1 MTHTAVPEKID
12 AHHHLWVRAR
22 TPQPWIDPGTMG
34 AIDADFTPDDL
45 AEALAGQGVTGT
57 VVVQSVQEEAETVG
71 LLDLAARTPVVR
83 GVVGWVDLADAG
95 VADAVGRLCSG
106 PGGAHL
112 VGVRSMVQA
121 EHDPGYL
128 DGPDLRRGIRAVA
141 GEGLVVDLVTRH
153 DQLPAVAR
161 LVRELPEVP
170 FVLDHLGKPPL
181 AGPDPT
187 TTGDLA
193 GWAAAIDTIAAS
205 PNVTAKLSG
214 LVTEASWSDW
224 SADGLRPAVDHA
236 LGAFGPGRLMYGSDW
251 PVSLLAARYD
261 RWVDTLTALLAGLSP
276 AEQDAVWQG
285 TARRV
290 YGLPAPALPA
300 PMTEHPTEEED
311 QG

>member
-1 MTHTAVPEKID
+1 MTHKAVPEKID
-12 AHHHLWVRAR
+12 AHHHLWVRSR

-45 AEALAGQGVTGT
+45 DRALAGQGVTGT
-57 VVVQSVQEEAETVG
+57 VVVQSVQVEAETTD

-83 GVVGWVDLADAG
+83 GVVGWVDLADPG
-95 VADAVGRLCSG
+95 VADAVARLRSG
-106 PGGAHL
+106 WGGAHL

-128 DGPDLRRGIRAVA
+128 DRADLRLGLRAVA
-141 GEGLVVDLVTRH
+141 GAGLVVDLVTRH

-161 LVRELPEVP
+161 LVREVPEVP

-181 AGPDPT
+181 AGDDPS

-193 GWAAAIDTIAAS
+193 DWAAAIDAIAAA

-214 LVTEASWSDW
+214 LVTEASWSHW
-224 SADGLRPAVDHA
+224 STEGLRPAVEHA
-236 LGAFGPGRLMYGSDW
+236 VAAFGPERLMFGSDW

-261 RWVDTLTALLAGLSP
+261 QWVDTLTDLLAGLSP

-285 TARRV
+285 TARRA
-290 YGLPAPALPA
+290 YGLPASATDEPK
-300 PMTEHPTEEED
+300 EEEE

>member
-1 MTHTAVPEKID
+1 MTQRID

-22 TPQPWIDPGTMG
+22 TPQDWIDPVSMA

-45 AEALAGQGVTGT
+45 AAALAGQGVTGT
-57 VVVQSVQEEAETVG
+57 VVVQSVQVEAETVD
-71 LLDLAARTPVVR
+71 LLDLAARTPVVQ
-83 GVVGWVDLADAG
+83 GVVGWVDLTAADVAG
-95 VADAVGRLCSG
+95 ALARLRSG

-121 EHDPGYL
+121 EHDPAYL
-128 DGPDLRRGIRAVA
+128 DGADLRRGMRAVA
-141 GEGLVVDLVTRH
+141 EAGLALDLVTRH

-181 AGPDPT
+181 AGDDPT
-187 TTGDLA
+187 TGGDLA
-193 GWAAAIDTIAAS
+193 GWAAAIDAVAAS

-214 LVTEASWSDW
+214 LVTEASWTGW
-224 SADGLRPAVDHA
+224 SAEGLRPAVEHA
-236 LGAFGPGRLMYGSDW
+236 VAAFGPDRLMFGSDW

-261 RWVDTLTALLAGLSP
+261 TWVETLSGLLDDLPP
-276 AEQDAVWQG
+276 AERDAIWHG
-285 TARRV
+285 TARRA
-290 YGLPAPALPA
+290 YGLPASA
-300 PMTEHPTEEED
+300 TEEPQQEEE

>member
-1 MTHTAVPEKID
+1 MTQRID
-12 AHHHLWVRAR
+12 AHHHLWVRSR
-22 TPQPWIDPGTMG
+22 TPQDWIDPVSMA

-57 VVVQSVQEEAETVG
+57 VVVQSVQVEAETVD
-71 LLDLAARTPVVR
+71 LLALAARTPVVQ
-83 GVVGWVDLADAG
+83 GVVGWVDLTAPD
-95 VADAVGRLCSG
+95 VADALARLRSG

-121 EHDPGYL
+121 EHDPAYL
-128 DGPDLRRGIRAVA
+128 DGADLRRGMRAVA
-141 GEGLVVDLVTRH
+141 ATGLALDLVTRH

-181 AGPDPT
+181 AGDDPT
-187 TTGDLA
+187 TGGDLA
-193 GWAAAIDTIAAS
+193 DWAAAIDVVAAS

-214 LVTEASWSDW
+214 LVTEASWTGW
-224 SADGLRPAVDHA
+224 SAEGLRPAVEHA
-236 LGAFGPGRLMYGSDW
+236 LAAFGAGRLMFGSDW

-261 RWVDTLTALLAGLSP
+261 TWVETLSGLLAGLPP
-276 AEQDAVWQG
+276 AAQETIWHG

-290 YGLPAPALPA
+290 YGLPASATQEPR
-300 PMTEHPTEEED
+300 HEEE

>member
-1 MTHTAVPEKID
+1 MTHKAVPQKID
-12 AHHHLWVRAR
+12 AHHHLWVRSR

-45 AEALAGQGVTGT
+45 DQALADQGVTGT
-57 VVVQSVQEEAETVG
+57 VVVQSVPVETETTD

-83 GVVGWVDLADAG
+83 GVVGWVDLAAPG
-95 VADAVGRLCSG
+95 VADAVARLRAGS
-106 PGGAHL
+106 GGAHL

-128 DGPDLRRGIRAVA
+128 DRADLRRGIRTAADA
-141 GEGLVVDLVTRH
+141 GLALDLVTRH

-161 LVRELPEVP
+161 LVNEVPEVP

-181 AGPDPT
+181 AGDDPT
-187 TTGDLA
+187 TGGDLA
-193 GWAAAIDTIAAS
+193 GWAAAIDAIAAA

-214 LVTEASWSDW
+214 LVTEASWDHW
-224 SADGLRPAVDHA
+224 SADGLRPAVEHA
-236 LGAFGPGRLMYGSDW
+236 LAAFGPGRLMFGSDW

-261 RWVDTLTALLAGLSP
+261 QWVDTLTYLLAGLSP
-276 AEQDAVWQG
+276 AEQDAIWQD
-285 TARRV
+285 TARRA
-290 YGLPAPALPA
+290 YGLPASA
-300 PMTEHPTEEED
+300 TEEPEEEEE

>member
-1 MTHTAVPEKID
+1 MTQRID
-12 AHHHLWVRAR
+12 AHHHLWVRSR
-22 TPQPWIDPGTMG
+22 TPQDWIDPAGMA

-45 AEALAGQGVTGT
+45 AAALAGQGVTGT
-57 VVVQSVQEEAETVG
+57 VVVQSVQVEAETVD
-71 LLDLAARTPVVR
+71 LLALAARTPVVQ
-83 GVVGWVDLADAG
+83 GVVGWVDLTAPDVAG
-95 VADAVGRLCSG
+95 ALARLRSG

-121 EHDPGYL
+121 EHDPAYL
-128 DGPDLRRGIRAVA
+128 DGADLRRGMRAVA
-141 GEGLVVDLVTRH
+141 AAGLALDLVTRH

-187 TTGDLA
+187 TAGDLA
-193 GWAAAIDTIAAS
+193 GWAAAIDAIAAS

-214 LVTEASWSDW
+214 LVTEASWTGW
-224 SADGLRPAVDHA
+224 SADGLRPAVEHA
-236 LGAFGPGRLMYGSDW
+236 LAAFGPDRLMFGSDW

-261 RWVDTLTALLAGLSP
+261 AWVETLSGLLAGLSP
-276 AEQDAVWQG
+276 AEQEAIWHG
-285 TARRV
+285 TARRA
-290 YGLPAPALPA
+290 YGLPAP
-300 PMTEHPTEEED
+300 TIEEE

>member
-1 MTHTAVPEKID
+1 MTQRID
-12 AHHHLWVRAR
+12 AHHHLWVRSR
-22 TPQPWIDPGTMG
+22 TPQDWIDPVTMA

-57 VVVQSVQEEAETVG
+57 VVVQSVQVEAETVD
-71 LLDLAARTPVVR
+71 LLALAARTPVVQ
-83 GVVGWVDLADAG
+83 GVVGWVDLADPDVAG
-95 VADAVGRLCSG
+95 ALARLRSG

-121 EHDPGYL
+121 EHDPAYL
-128 DGPDLRRGIRAVA
+128 DGADLRRGMRAVA
-141 GEGLVVDLVTRH
+141 AAGLALDLVTRH

-181 AGPDPT
+181 AGADPT
-187 TTGDLA
+187 TGGDLA
-193 GWAAAIDTIAAS
+193 GWAAAIDAIAAS

-214 LVTEASWSDW
+214 LVTEASWTAW
-224 SADGLRPAVDHA
+224 TAEGLRPAVEHA
-236 LGAFGPGRLMYGSDW
+236 VAAFGPERLMFGSDW

-261 RWVDTLTALLAGLSP
+261 AWVETLSSLLAGLSP
-276 AEQDAVWQG
+276 AEQEAIWHG
-285 TARRV
+285 TARRA
-290 YGLPAPALPA
+290 YGLPAP
-300 PMTEHPTEEED
+300 TIEEE

>member
-1 MTHTAVPEKID
+1 MTHTAVPDRID
-12 AHHHLWVRAR
+12 AHHHLWVRSR

-83 GVVGWVDLADAG
+83 GVVGWVGLAEAG
-95 VADAVGRLCSG
+95 VADAVARLRSG
-106 PGGAHL
+106 PGGEYLA
-112 VGVRSMVQA
+112 GVRSMVQA

-128 DGPDLRRGIRAVA
+128 DRPDLRRGIRAVA

-187 TTGDLA
+187 TAGDLA
-193 GWAAAIDTIAAS
+193 DWAAAIDAVASS

-214 LVTEASWSDW
+214 LVTEASWNDW

-236 LGAFGPGRLMYGSDW
+236 LAAFGPGRLMYGSDW
-251 PVSLLAARYD
+251 PVSLLAARYEQ
-261 RWVDTLTALLAGLSP
+261 WTDTLSALLAGLTS

-290 YGLPAPALPA
+290 YGLPGPA
-300 PMTEHPTEEED
+300 TEQPTEDTTEEED